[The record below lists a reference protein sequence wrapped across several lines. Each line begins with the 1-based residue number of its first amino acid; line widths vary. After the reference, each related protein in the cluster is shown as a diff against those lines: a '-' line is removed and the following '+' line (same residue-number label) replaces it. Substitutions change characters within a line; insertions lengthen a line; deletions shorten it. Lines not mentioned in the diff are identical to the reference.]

1 MCWLQRVLSEISTRN
16 WYKDF
21 KFVNRQIMCQIMCWL
36 PSIYVVNLY
45 DMRRNRNCR
54 VFVLTEA
61 IVDWKNR
68 YTCKVGIAGKATRV
82 QFHVT
87 VMSLDS
93 IDEGSMVSPPP
104 GESSD
109 LPVNIDDVE
118 QREGEYR
125 CLRVQ
130 RTYNDPIWDVAGH
143 MIKSIS
149 KVNPSPPWWPLLTNC
164 ASRDLATTVTL
175 TALHYWS

>member
-1 MCWLQRVLSEISTRN
+1 M
-16 WYKDF
+16 
-21 KFVNRQIMCQIMCWL
+21 
-36 PSIYVVNLY
+36 
-45 DMRRNRNCR
+45 
-54 VFVLTEA
+54 
-61 IVDWKNR
+61 
-68 YTCKVGIAGKATRV
+68 

-130 RTYNDPIWDVAGH
+130 RTYNDPI
-143 MIKSIS
+143 
-149 KVNPSPPWWPLLTNC
+149 
-164 ASRDLATTVTL
+164 
-175 TALHYWS
+175 